1 MTERLREQLSALAD
15 DELDHGEVAL
25 LLRQYGGSDE
35 LRDCWHAYHVIG
47 EVIRRGFP
55 TADAGCVAN
64 RVRAVL
70 DTDATVEPAARPPAA
85 RRWMT
90 VLRPVG
96 AAAVAASVSL
106 VAVMLVRAPTP
117 AGSSPAPAEV
127 VPPQAYNAARVPGAN
142 FDYAAMSSVRWDQGS
157 PAVRREL
164 NEYLLDHNE
173 DAPTLGRQ
181 GMLPYLHL
189 ATFYASVPPAAHR
202 ASTGVPRAGEGHRE

>member
-35 LRDCWHAYHVIG
+35 LRGCWHAYHVIG
-47 EVIRRGFP
+47 EVMRRGFP
-55 TADAGCVAN
+55 TADAGCIAN
-64 RVRAVL
+64 RVRAAL
-70 DTDATVEPAARPPAA
+70 DADPVAEPAARAGA
-85 RRWMT
+85 RRRWMK

-106 VAVMLVRAPTP
+106 VAVMLVRAPAP
-117 AGSSPAPAEV
+117 AGSGAAPAEV
-127 VPPQAYNAARVPGAN
+127 VPPQARAPRAN
-142 FDYAAMSSVRWDQGS
+142 FDYAAVSSVRWDQGS

-164 NEYLLDHNE
+164 NEYLLDHNQ

-181 GMLPYLHL
+181 SMLPYLHL
-189 ATFYASVPPAAHR
+189 ATFYASAPPPTDHR
-202 ASTGVPRAGEGHRE
+202 AGAPRAGEGHRE